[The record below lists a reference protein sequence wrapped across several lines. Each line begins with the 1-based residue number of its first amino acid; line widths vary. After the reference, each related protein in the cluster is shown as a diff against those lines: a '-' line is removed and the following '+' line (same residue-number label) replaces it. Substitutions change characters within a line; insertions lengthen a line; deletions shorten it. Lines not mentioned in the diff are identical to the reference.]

1 MGRVYGFSLPPLL
14 FVDGVYVFA
23 CGSKFDWG
31 DYRDIRKR
39 WGWSEVLICGRIKI
53 RLRYG
58 VGDAL
63 RI

>member
-1 MGRVYGFSLPPLL
+1 VRRIAELRLTPRALMGRVYGFSLPPLL

-39 WGWSEVLICGRIKI
+39 WGVE
-53 RLRYG
+53 
-58 VGDAL
+58 
-63 RI
+63 